1 MTEKAFVDSNIL
13 IYAHNASAGEKHRV
27 AAALLRDLWETRD
40 GCLST
45 QVLQEFYVNVT
56 RKIRQ
61 PLSRA
66 AAREVVSNYA
76 VWVKEPITAATV
88 TRASELE
95 ELTRLS
101 FWDSLIV
108 ASAEAQGAKELLS
121 EDLQHGQVIAGVR
134 VRNPFSLPLANG

>member
-13 IYAHNASAGEKHRV
+13 IYAHNASAGEKHLV

-101 FWDSLIV
+101 FWDSLVV

-121 EDLQHGQVIAGVR
+121 EDLQHGQIIAGMR
-134 VRNPFSLPLANG
+134 VRNPFR